1 MLLELLPHF
10 SRLLPVA
17 DKYLA
22 NRSASE
28 KAQTVAL
35 AALAAEVRGQ
45 IVQVTEAQAGLGRQ
59 LQEQGAQA
67 AEIAVDVA
75 RARMAI
81 GSVEERVAKLEKTLR
96 LVVGLLVAA
105 GVLLV
110 GVAVMMGVA
119 LVRLRA
125 H

>member
-1 MLLELLPHF
+1 MWPRVLLELLPHF

-28 KAQTVAL
+28 KAQTAAL

-45 IVQVTEAQAGLGRQ
+45 IGQVTEAQAGLGRQ

-96 LVVGLLVAA
+96 LVVGLLVA
-105 GVLLV
+105 VLVLAAMVFAILV
-110 GVAVMMGVA
+110 IRKVG
-119 LVRLRA
+119 
-125 H
+125 